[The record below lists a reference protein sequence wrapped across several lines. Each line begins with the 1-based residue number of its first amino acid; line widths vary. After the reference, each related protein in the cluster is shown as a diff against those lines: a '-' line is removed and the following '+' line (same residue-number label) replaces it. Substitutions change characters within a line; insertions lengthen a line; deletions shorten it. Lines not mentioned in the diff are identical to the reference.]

1 MNTEARR
8 LPVSIVLNLTA
19 DQVLVLDMIVVSNQV
34 NLLQSEGPLFKA
46 WLNLFY
52 YCSVFKWTFVV
63 YYISQFRSEK

>member
-1 MNTEARR
+1 MYTEARR
-8 LPVSIVLNLTA
+8 LPVSVVLNLTA

-34 NLLQSEGPLFKA
+34 NLLQSEDPLFKV

-63 YYISQFRSEK
+63 Y